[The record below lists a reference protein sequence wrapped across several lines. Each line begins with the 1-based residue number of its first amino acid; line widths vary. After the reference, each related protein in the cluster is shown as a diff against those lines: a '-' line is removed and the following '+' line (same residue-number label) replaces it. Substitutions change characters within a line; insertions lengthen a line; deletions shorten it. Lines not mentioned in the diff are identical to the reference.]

1 MSNDEQELTW
11 KINNIREEI
20 SLDLKNLASKDVPA
34 EQRKVIREHLAI
46 CNSSLKILKDLAASK
61 RQVRSTTSDSHARRN

>member
-1 MSNDEQELTW
+1 MSNDEQELAW

-46 CNSSLKILKDLAASK
+46 CNNSLKILKELAERNRSAS
-61 RQVRSTTSDSHARRN
+61 